1 MECCEATMSR
11 LLKLSIMVVMVMT
24 LISAD
29 RTVVQD
35 LTASDATVSITTH
48 WAQQWGTLMYFVWY
62 WAQQVKGQ
70 GRKTKKSMP
79 V

>member
-35 LTASDATVSITTH
+35 LTASDAMVSITTH
-48 WAQQWGTLMYFVWY
+48 
-62 WAQQVKGQ
+62 
-70 GRKTKKSMP
+70 
-79 V
+79 